1 VKFDVVIDVI
11 SVVAGLVT
19 LLLVGISVS
28 VSLKESP

>member
-1 VKFDVVIDVI
+1 VKLDVVIDVI
-11 SVVAGLVT
+11 SVVTGSVK